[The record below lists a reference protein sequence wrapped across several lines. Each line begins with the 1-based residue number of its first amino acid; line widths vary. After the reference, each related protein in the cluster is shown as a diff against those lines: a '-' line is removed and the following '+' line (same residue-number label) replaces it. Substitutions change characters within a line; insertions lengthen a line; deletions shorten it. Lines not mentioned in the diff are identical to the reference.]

1 MPGGEEEPSAALPSH
16 TSTVRSSLSGS
27 IAHEVVQARDV
38 HGGLHFHAPADVSP
52 RPVPRQLPAGVHGF
66 VDRAAESRALDRM
79 VARRPG
85 DGSSGA
91 RILVI
96 TGTAGVGKTSL
107 ALHWAR
113 GAHESFPDGQL
124 YADLHGHDPQVPVAP
139 WQVLER
145 FLRALGTPPTAVA
158 ADNELMAAAFR
169 SQVAGRRLLLALDNA
184 ATAPRYVRCC
194 PAPNSASFS
203 SPAVT
208 GSPVSVSA
216 KVRGT

>member
-1 MPGGEEEPSAALPSH
+1 MLAPKNPRSGKTKKGKMPGGEEEPSAALPSH

-96 TGTAGVGKTSL
+96 TGTAGGRQDL
-107 ALHWAR
+107 P
-113 GAHESFPDGQL
+113 GA
-124 YADLHGHDPQVPVAP
+124 
-139 WQVLER
+139 
-145 FLRALGTPPTAVA
+145 ALGP
-158 ADNELMAAAFR
+158 
-169 SQVAGRRLLLALDNA
+169 RR
-184 ATAPRYVRCC
+184 P
-194 PAPNSASFS
+194 
-203 SPAVT
+203 
-208 GSPVSVSA
+208 
-216 KVRGT
+216 